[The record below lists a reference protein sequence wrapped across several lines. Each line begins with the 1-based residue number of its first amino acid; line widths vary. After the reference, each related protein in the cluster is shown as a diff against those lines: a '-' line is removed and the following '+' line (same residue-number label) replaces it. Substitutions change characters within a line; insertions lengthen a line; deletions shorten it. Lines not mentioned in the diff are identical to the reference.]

1 MYTLQKLSP
10 TFHQIIE
17 SLVESNNEWKALYFD
32 PNVHISPFPA
42 PYDKISEI

>member
-10 TFHQIIE
+10 TFHGIIE
-17 SLVESNNEWKALYFD
+17 SLVESKDEWKALYFD
-32 PNVHISPFPA
+32 PNVHTSPFPA